1 MPKRDKKFRTPFG
14 LNAWGLEQMRK
25 YNARQE
31 ESARYQ
37 IAAHD
42 AAFRQ
47 DAQLAVD
54 YDVQA
59 VENVERLRCLK
70 KMEKSKKKL
79 VFVTLNYNEKLVT
92 PTGTVPYVMRILDH
106 DKVTQGFAYWE
117 WRDTEAETGLHT
129 HIVLQGDT
137 RRIVEMLKRR
147 QGPYIE
153 LKVDKPGDKI
163 KLHTI
168 KKYPLKYWKDKCEY
182 NEHTFKE
189 TKNELKSDYERLRK
203 KYNLPN
209 ISK

>member
-1 MPKRDKKFRTPFG
+1 MPKQSRKFRTPFG
-14 LNAWGLEQMRK
+14 LNAWGLEQMKK
-25 YNARQE
+25 YNAAQE
-31 ESARYQ
+31 ESARYV
-37 IAAHD
+37 IAAY
-42 AAFRQ
+42 ARERRQ
-47 DAQLAVD
+47 NEQLAVD
-54 YDVQA
+54 YEAQA
-59 VENVERLRCLK
+59 VENVERLNALK

-79 VFVTLNYNEKLVT
+79 VFVTLNYNEKIVT

-147 QGPYIE
+147 QGPYTE
-153 LKVDKPGDKI
+153 LKVDKPNARPQ
-163 KLHTI
+163 LRTI
-168 KKYPLKYWKDKCEY
+168 LKYPLKYWKDKCEY
-182 NEHTFKE
+182 NEFTFKE
-189 TKNELKSDYERLRK
+189 NKNELKSDYERLRK

>member
-31 ESARYQ
+31 ESARFAV
-37 IAAHD
+37 AAH
-42 AAFRQ
+42 AAHVRE

-54 YDVQA
+54 YDAQA
-59 VENVERLRCLK
+59 VENVERLAALK

-92 PTGTVPYVMRILDH
+92 PTGTVPYVTRILDH
-106 DKVTQGFAYWE
+106 AKVTQGFAYWE

-153 LKVDKPGDKI
+153 LKVDNPNDKR

-182 NEHTFKE
+182 NEVTFKE